1 MIGREKEVKELNKLY
16 NRNRAEL
23 VAVYGRRRVGKTYL
37 IDETFAGRI
46 TFRHAGLSPADEDAK
61 GLLRAQLD
69 HFYNSLILFGME
81 KTAKPDNW
89 LDAFLLLE
97 QFLQKNDDGS
107 RQLVFLDELPWLD
120 TPRSGFITAFEGFWN
135 NWGCHR
141 KNLMVVVC
149 GSANSWMMNSLINNH
164 GGLYNRV
171 TYEIKLSPFT
181 LRECEEFFKANN
193 VRLSRYDIAQSYMI
207 FGGIPYY
214 LGYFDGEFSLAQNVD
229 RIIFARNAKLKD
241 EYDRL
246 YQSVFVNPDTEKA
259 IVSFLATRNAGYTRK
274 EIAAKLGASDG
285 GTLSRN
291 LNALIS
297 SDFVV
302 KYVPFGMGKREEH
315 YKVIDP
321 FCLFYLHFAHEINGG
336 NESFWQENVTAHS
349 VVTWRGFAFENVC
362 FNHIPQIKKALG
374 ISGVITSASAWSKR
388 EDDREGTQIDLL
400 LKRNDNVLNMCEI
413 KYYSGYFTVNKDD
426 YLTLL
431 GRQELLMG
439 KVSPRMTVRST
450 LITTYG
456 LTQNEYSGVF
466 TNVITLDDLFTE

>member
-1 MIGREKEVKELNKLY
+1 MIGREKEVRELNRLY
-16 NRNRAEL
+16 DRDRAEL

-37 IDETFAGRI
+37 IDETFSGRI
-46 TFRHAGLSPADEDAK
+46 TFRHAGLSPADEDAR

-81 KTAKPDNW
+81 KSDKPDNW
-89 LDAFLLLE
+89 MDAFLLLE
-97 QFLQKNDDGS
+97 QFLQRIDDGS

-120 TPRSGFITAFEGFWN
+120 TPRSGFIRAFEGFWN

-149 GSANSWMMNSLINNH
+149 GSANSWMTDRLINNH

-181 LRECEEFFKANN
+181 LRECEAFFQYNR

-229 RIIFARNAKLKD
+229 RIVFSRYAKLKD

-246 YQSVFVNPDTEKA
+246 FRSVFVNPDTEKA

-274 EIAAKLGASDG
+274 EITSKLGMSDG
-285 GTLSRN
+285 GRLSRN
-291 LNALIS
+291 LNALIA
-297 SDFVV
+297 SDFIV
-302 KYVPFGMGKREEH
+302 KYVPFDMGKREEY
-315 YKVIDP
+315 YKVVDP
-321 FCLFYLHFAHEINGG
+321 FCLFYLHFASVMNGKS
-336 NESFWQENVTAHS
+336 ESFWQENVTAHS

-362 FNHIPQIKKALG
+362 FNHIRQIKRALG
-374 ISGVITSASAWSKR
+374 VSGVMTSASAWSIR
-388 EDDREGTQIDLL
+388 EDDRKGTQIDLL
-400 LKRNDNVLNMCEI
+400 LKRSDNVLNMCEI
-413 KYYSGYFTVNKDD
+413 KYYSGEFTVKKKD

-431 GRQELLMG
+431 ARQNLLME
-439 KVSPRMTVRST
+439 KVGPKMTVRGT

-466 TNVITLDDLFTE
+466 TNVITLDDLFSE